1 MKNKLGTSEC
11 LEECHSN
18 GEMSYLY
25 YKYSDG
31 YSFESTYGENGNILT
46 FKGSDGWRGE
56 GTYDENGNRLTYKV
70 SDNSNNEV
78 KKAKKFKK
86 KYYMS
91 LENNNLFVIKHAKG
105 LSLFN
110 GKTLAFTKIDNSEKI
125 CNLIK
130 ISKKTFKRRRNH
142 FIGMF
147 KRNHN
152 ILN

>member
-1 MKNKLGTSEC
+1 MKNKLGKNESLVEY
-11 LEECHSN
+11 HSN
-18 GEMSYLY
+18 GNVSYEY
-25 YKYSDG
+25 NVNSYG
-31 YSFESTYGENGNILT
+31 YSWERTCDENGKVLT
-46 FKGSDGWRGE
+46 YIGSNGRIYE
-56 GTYDENGNRLTYKV
+56 CTYDENGNRLTYKV